1 MKKNIT
7 KLLSLLLTLVLLLGM
22 LPLSAMAEETG
33 AELSGENPGT
43 EGFPSSEDRE
53 EEEKTGEPEA
63 CLLYTSGKAGP
74 DGDCMGAL
82 AFPVCGRAACAADAG
97 AWAVLGGIRR
107 LSAAWAEALPASG
120 TAYGAGVLCALRR
133 PADGD

>member
-63 CLLYTSGKAGP
+63 SLLSG
-74 DGDCMGAL
+74 DGAENKSADGGSCGATESDAVNWSL
-82 AFPVCGRAACAADAG
+82 AEDGT
-97 AWAVLGGIRR
+97 LTI
-107 LSAAWAEALPASG
+107 SG
-120 TAYGAGVLCALRR
+120 TGAMQAFTKSSIPLPPRLC
-133 PADGD
+133 P